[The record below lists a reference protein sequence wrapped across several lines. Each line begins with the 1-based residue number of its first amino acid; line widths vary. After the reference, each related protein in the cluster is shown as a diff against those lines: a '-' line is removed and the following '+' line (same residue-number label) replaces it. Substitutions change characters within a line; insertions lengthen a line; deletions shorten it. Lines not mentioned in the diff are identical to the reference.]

1 MFCPDV
7 MRCVQVE
14 AANERARLAAKNILE
29 SEESNGTSEFSR
41 RSLGMLLSAQLLALW
56 KIVVH
61 PESGRALL
69 NTVFIQCCLKAF
81 ARGCISE
88 RNEDSTCASDSM
100 LSLITGVHWDS

>member
-41 RSLGMLLSAQLLALW
+41 HAAFCTTAGAMEDRCAPRKWTGSPEHCLHSML
-56 KIVVH
+56 
-61 PESGRALL
+61 PESICPRLHL
-69 NTVFIQCCLKAF
+69 
-81 ARGCISE
+81 
-88 RNEDSTCASDSM
+88 
-100 LSLITGVHWDS
+100 